1 MNRDGDGCVGLELLV
16 REIGDKLLILAIL
29 AEDVAGGGRGG
40 GVHELFAEG
49 AGAGEIVDVD
59 FEEAFERL
67 EGARGDLGG
76 VGVEEVEVKME
87 EGEEGVLM
95 IV

>member
-1 MNRDGDGCVGLELLV
+1 M
-16 REIGDKLLILAIL
+16 
-29 AEDVAGGGRGG
+29 
-40 GVHELFAEG
+40 HELFAEG
-49 AGAGEIVDVD
+49 AGAGKIVNVD
-59 FEEAFERL
+59 FEEALKGL